1 MRKPKGEQSEMK
13 KIYIVDDDVDLV
25 EATKLSL
32 EAAGYKVA
40 FQHDDVNLVDNV
52 REFNPDC
59 IVLDVMFPG
68 DDGAGFKM
76 AGSIRHHDTIKT
88 KPVIMVSGVNEEGN
102 FPGTFTDRDIDDAYL
117 PITAFVDKPVDPKI
131 LIEKIES
138 LT

>member
-1 MRKPKGEQSEMK
+1 MKVDRANLGEQVSGT
-13 KIYIVDDDVDLV
+13 L
-25 EATKLSL
+25 
-32 EAAGYKVA
+32 AANPDQCSAVS
-40 FQHDDVNLVDNV
+40 LVDNV

-76 AGSIRHHDTIKT
+76 ARSIRHHDTIKT